1 MRRWVAMAAL
11 VGLVASGGGAA
22 PYERHLS
29 VDRPADRAI
38 MAYAEL
44 QKAGMATSM
53 DLTEMAVLLVN
64 KGFPN
69 DAMRVL
75 SEALKM
81 DKRNHEAAFRMGLVL
96 QRQGKHAKAC
106 RYYRRTLKERPG
118 HGPARFM
125 LALAQERS
133 GRTRAAI
140 RNYALAYRY
149 ATDLA
154 DPAKN
159 PLVLDSN
166 LQVQAFLEH
175 HRDTVGRASYHMWP
189 VDFWA
194 VQRMMLVRPGFVA
207 PDPPAAAPA
216 AAPAPGPAAAAA
228 PAAPVAPRRAPGVPV
243 SRNGPSAAPT
253 DRPPTEPAAAK
264 PGEPP
269 RSPQGA
275 PAVVLPV
282 GNVSAAP

>member
-1 MRRWVAMAAL
+1 MAAL
-11 VGLVASGGGAA
+11 VGLVATGGGAA

-29 VDRPADRAI
+29 ADRPADRAI

-44 QKAGMATSM
+44 QKAGTASSM

-69 DAMRVL
+69 DAIRVL
-75 SEALKM
+75 HEALKL
-81 DKRNHEAAFRMGLVL
+81 DKHNHEAAFRMGLVL

-106 RYYRRTLKERPG
+106 RYYRRTLRERPG

-133 GRTRAAI
+133 GRTRAAV

-149 ATDLA
+149 ASDLA

-175 HRDTVGRASYHMWP
+175 HRDTVGRATYHMWP

-194 VQRMMLVRPGFVA
+194 VQRMMLVRPGFVV

-216 AAPAPGPAAAAA
+216 PSPAAVVAPAA
-228 PAAPVAPRRAPGVPV
+228 PAAGRPAPAAPG
-243 SRNGPSAAPT
+243 RRGGPSATPGDSPSATPAPA
-253 DRPPTEPAAAK
+253 R
-264 PGEPP
+264 PGEAP
-269 RSPQGA
+269 RSPQSA
-275 PAVVLPV
+275 PAVVLPS